1 MSQYSRS
8 HTTESGALHRCFY
21 AVQFPGEITSYLGSI
36 IEQLKMHHADVR
48 WAPPR
53 NIHLTL
59 RFLGEITSAQLEQA
73 KNPGED
79 VLPVHPLRLRA
90 SGLGAFPLLRAPRV
104 FWAGVEGESQ
114 EDMDRLLHLQ
124 GRTEQWSQRL
134 GFTPE
139 RRRYAPHITLGRI
152 GRPSDGLKELT
163 DDIIGRECLSPYCSI
178 EAIVLMRST
187 LTRMGSTYEVLRRWE
202 LAK

>member
-21 AVQFPGEITSYLGSI
+21 AVQFPGEITSYLASI
-36 IEQLKMHHADVR
+36 IEQLQVHRADVQ
-48 WAPPR
+48 WVPSR

-59 RFLGEITSAQLEQA
+59 RFLGEITSGQLEQA
-73 KNPGED
+73 MNPGED
-79 VLPVHPLRLRA
+79 VLAVHPMRLRA

-124 GRTEQWSQRL
+124 GRTEHWSRKL
-134 GFTPE
+134 GLAPE
-139 RRRYAPHITLGRI
+139 RRRYAPHITLGRM
-152 GRPSDGLKELT
+152 GHPSDGLRELT
-163 DDIIGRECLSPYCSI
+163 DDIIERECISPYCSI
-178 EAIVLMRST
+178 DSIVLMRST
-187 LTRMGSTYEVLRRWE
+187 LTRAGSTYEVLRRWG

>member
-1 MSQYSRS
+1 MSQYNRS
-8 HTTESGALHRCFY
+8 HSTESGALHRCFY
-21 AVQFPGEITSYLGSI
+21 AVQFPGEITSYLASI
-36 IEQLKMHHADVR
+36 IEQLKRHRADVR
-48 WAPPR
+48 WVPAR

-59 RFLGEITSAQLEQA
+59 RFLGEITSSQLEQA
-73 KNPGED
+73 MNPGED
-79 VLPVHPLRLRA
+79 MLPIRLVRLRA

-104 FWAGVEGESQ
+104 FWAGVEGGSQ

-124 GRTEQWSQRL
+124 GRTEQWSQKL
-134 GFTPE
+134 GLEPE

-178 EAIVLMRST
+178 ESIVLMRST
-187 LTRMGSTYEVLRRWE
+187 LTRAGSIYEVVRRWE
-202 LAK
+202 LAQ